1 MQRKEKAIS
10 SSSSTTNHIQKKK
23 RAKREKRIKK
33 RKQTFSKYF
42 LLFAQIETALLE
54 NLFDFCFH
62 GELRASSN
70 SVRSRKRL
78 KKKKSQKI
86 ESL

>member
-1 MQRKEKAIS
+1 MFFFYNKS
-10 SSSSTTNHIQKKK
+10 YTKKK

-78 KKKKSQKI
+78 KKKESQKDRVFI
-86 ESL
+86 KDDR